1 MANLKVKR
9 RKEQHSDVEK
19 TIFDHQRAGGELEVV
34 GGIEGQCGRKREVE
48 WQRLSGE
55 SKQNL
60 LVKSGESKASG
71 GQWQR

>member
-34 GGIEGQCGRKREVE
+34 GGIEGRCGRP
-48 WQRLSGE
+48 GE

-60 LVKSGESKASG
+60 KVAFQSCLGA
-71 GQWQR
+71 